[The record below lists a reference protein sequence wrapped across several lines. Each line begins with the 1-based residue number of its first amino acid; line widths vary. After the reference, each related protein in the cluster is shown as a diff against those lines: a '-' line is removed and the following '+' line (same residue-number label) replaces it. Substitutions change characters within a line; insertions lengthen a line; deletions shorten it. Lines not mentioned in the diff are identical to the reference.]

1 MAVAL
6 RRGTIVSELFRIKA
20 RRPLVCLYKALSNTQ
35 PAISVLTEKQESLL
49 TRKLTDL
56 VKWYEEVT
64 GMDEVR
70 RAQTRVLEAEEKF
83 IVAQERRRE
92 ANKAVTEIQTQLKD
106 IHAALDSTTRG
117 EDRYVQLITQEHQI
131 LKEERKLLTEFQQL
145 EREEREYFSMLSSA
159 VKESHEQ
166 ERAQAEK
173 TKYWSIIGS
182 IIGTVIGV
190 VGSSVN
196 NRLKMKELRTL
207 ITDSVANNND
217 SVGLRAEIL
226 PKYEEEL
233 SSVIDKLKTVAS
245 LSDAEGIQQLK
256 DTVNKLNDVTRA
268 ERHKN
273 VGNTDVITD
282 ALNKQTVI
290 IEKKLQEIKSTIP
303 VSHIP
308 TSEFAN
314 DKITVVTIE
323 HEQQLQRQQ
332 RTTQLLIVG
341 SAILVIT
348 VPHLLKYVGLV

>member
-1 MAVAL
+1 MAGAL
-6 RRGTIVSELFRIKA
+6 CRGTTANK
-20 RRPLVCLYKALSNTQ
+20 LYKIKSRKPIVYLYRALSNTQ
-35 PAISVLTEKQESLL
+35 PVISIPAEKPESLL
-49 TRKLTDL
+49 TRKLTDI
-56 VKWYEEVT
+56 VKWYEEIT

-83 IVAQERRRE
+83 IAAQERRRE
-92 ANKAVTEIQTQLKD
+92 ANKGVTEIQTRLKD

-131 LKEERKLLTEFQQL
+131 LKEERKLMAEFQQL

-190 VGSSVN
+190 VGSSIN
-196 NRLKMKELRTL
+196 NRLKMRELRTL
-207 ITDSVANNND
+207 ITDSVSKNND
-217 SVGLRAEIL
+217 SIGLHADIL
-226 PKYEEEL
+226 PKYDEEL
-233 SSVIDKLKTVAS
+233 SSVIDKLKTVVS
-245 LSDAEGIQQLK
+245 LADVERIKQLT
-256 DTVNKLNDVTRA
+256 DTINKLNEGTRA

-273 VGNTDVITD
+273 VNNIDLITD

-290 IEKKLQEIKSTIP
+290 IEKRLQELKSSITL
-303 VSHIP
+303 SHIP
-308 TSEFAN
+308 TLEPAN
-314 DKITVVTIE
+314 DNITVLAIE

-332 RTTQLLIVG
+332 RTTQLLVVG

-348 VPHLLKYVGLV
+348 VPYFLKYIGIT